1 MLWHIP
7 KLPVKFTL
15 LYVPAGKDNDVVF
28 QRFCTITN
36 LPGSERE
43 KKTLCHPVSE
53 WIIALEVIYSSK
65 ITDTG
70 MTFLKNL
77 QGSELVVS
85 SFKNHAACSVALLLD

>member
-1 MLWHIP
+1 MLRHIR

-15 LYVPAGKDNDVVF
+15 LFVPAGKDNDVVF
-28 QRFCTITN
+28 QRVCTITN

-53 WIIALEVIYSSK
+53 WIIALEVIYSNK

-77 QGSELVVS
+77 RGSELVVS
-85 SFKNHAACSVALLLD
+85 SLKNHAACSVALLLD